1 MIGII
6 DYGVG
11 NLRSVQKACEYM
23 GMNAVITADP
33 EVIGGS
39 SHIILPGVG
48 AFSEAMNQLR
58 EKDLIKVIE
67 HTIQSGKPFLG
78 ICLGMQLLFE
88 ISYENGINN
97 GLGILPGEV
106 VHLSD
111 NVKVP
116 HMGWNSL
123 RITDHP
129 LFHGIMQGAYVYFV
143 HSYYVKTHQKDIIIA
158 STHYDIEF
166 TVAVAKQ
173 NIFGMQFH
181 PEKSGNTGLQI
192 LKNFGGL

>member
-88 ISYENGINN
+88 ISYENGSNN

>member
-33 EVIGGS
+33 EVIGRS

-67 HTIQSGKPFLG
+67 HAIQSGKPFLG

-111 NVKVP
+111 RVKVP

-129 LFHGIMQGAYVYFV
+129 LFHGVMQGAYVYFV

>member
-88 ISYENGINN
+88 ISYENGSNN

-106 VHLSD
+106 VHLSLS
-111 NVKVP
+111 P
-116 HMGWNSL
+116 
-123 RITDHP
+123 I
-129 LFHGIMQGAYVYFV
+129 
-143 HSYYVKTHQKDIIIA
+143 
-158 STHYDIEF
+158 
-166 TVAVAKQ
+166 
-173 NIFGMQFH
+173 
-181 PEKSGNTGLQI
+181 
-192 LKNFGGL
+192 

>member
-23 GMNAVITADP
+23 DMNAVITADP

-67 HTIQSGKPFLG
+67 HAIQSGKPFLG

-111 NVKVP
+111 RVKVP

-129 LFHGIMQGAYVYFV
+129 LFHGVMQGAYVYFV

>member
-67 HTIQSGKPFLG
+67 HAIQSGKPFLG

-111 NVKVP
+111 RVKVP

-129 LFHGIMQGAYVYFV
+129 LFHGVMQGAYVYFV

>member
-11 NLRSVQKACEYM
+11 NLRSVQKACEYL
-23 GMNAVITADP
+23 GMDAVITADP
-33 EVIGGS
+33 KVIGES

-58 EKDLIKVIE
+58 KKDLIKVIKLA
-67 HTIQSGKPFLG
+67 IQSGKPFLG

-88 ISYENGINN
+88 ISYENGVFK

-106 VHLSD
+106 LHIS
-111 NVKVP
+111 NHVKVP

-123 RITDHP
+123 QITDHP
-129 LFHGIMQGAYVYFV
+129 IFHGIPPGAYVYFV
-143 HSYYVKTHQKDIIIA
+143 HSYYVKTNQKDIVIA
-158 STHYDIEF
+158 STCYDIEF

-173 NIFGMQFH
+173 NVFGMQFH
-181 PEKSGNTGLQI
+181 PEKSGNIGLQI
-192 LKNFGGL
+192 LKNFGGI